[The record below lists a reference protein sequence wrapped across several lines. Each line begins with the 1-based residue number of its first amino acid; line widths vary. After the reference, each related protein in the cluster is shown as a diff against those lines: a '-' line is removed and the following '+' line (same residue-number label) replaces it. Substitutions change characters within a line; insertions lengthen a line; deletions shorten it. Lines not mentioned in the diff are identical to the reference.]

1 MFLTNAIKIYW
12 FKASLSWRNL
22 INHRQRFI
30 SAIFAVS
37 FAVILMFTQL
47 GFRNGMLASNIAF
60 LQLLNADLIIVNSQR
75 NITTLERTFKRTR
88 LYQARSLSEITTASP
103 FYLTLATWKNKI
115 TTEERVI
122 RVFAFNPE
130 YNVFLLP
137 EIDVM
142 LNDLKR
148 ANTVLAD
155 LKSRKAYGSMQK
167 GVSTELSSYRINVVG
182 NFELGTDFIADGNLI
197 MGDRTFIQIF
207 SQRPSGFAGDF
218 RTSLEDVDLGLLTV
232 KSGTNLDELATRLQK
247 ILPNDVRVFTK
258 KDYVDREI
266 KFYSAATLG
275 FIFTLGAIIGFVIGT
290 VIVYNIIITDIKQNM
305 VEYGTLRAIGH
316 SSRYLLS
323 IILLQAMFIAILGFI
338 PGLIS
343 SILLCTFL
351 SYITGLLIPIQPD
364 VAISIFFSTIA
375 MCLLAGFIAARRL
388 NVIDPADIYAQKF

>member
-1 MFLTNAIKIYW
+1 MQVIW

-22 INHRQRFI
+22 ISHRQRFI

-47 GFRNGMLASNIAF
+47 GFRNGMLESNVAF
-60 LQLLNADLIIVNSQR
+60 LKLLNTDLIIVNSQR

-88 LYQARSLSEITTASP
+88 LYQAMSLPEITTASP
-103 FYLTLATWKNKI
+103 FYLTLATWKNEI
-115 TTEERVI
+115 TTKERVI

-130 YNVFLLP
+130 RNLFLLP
-137 EIDVM
+137 EINQI
-142 LNDLKR
+142 LNDLKL
-148 ANTVLAD
+148 ADTVLAD
-155 LKSRKAYGSMQK
+155 RKSRKAYGSMQK
-167 GVSTELSSYRINVVG
+167 GVSTELSGYRINVVG

-197 MGDRTFIQIF
+197 MSDLTFNQIF
-207 SQRPSGFAGDF
+207 SQQPSGFAGDL

-232 KSGTNLDELATRLQK
+232 KAGTDLDELATRLQRD
-247 ILPNDVRVFTK
+247 LPKDVRVFTK
-258 KDYVDREI
+258 KDYIDGEI

-290 VIVYNIIITDIKQNM
+290 VIVYNIITTDIKQNM

-323 IILLQAMFIAILGFI
+323 VILLQAMFIAILGFI
-338 PGLIS
+338 PGLLF
-343 SILLCTFL
+343 SILFCEFL
-351 SYITGLLIPIQPD
+351 SSITGLLIPIQLD

-375 MCLLAGFIAARRL
+375 MCLLAGSIAARRL